1 MSTPVRVLLMF
12 AGWTLVP
19 LVGGVL
25 GYRLMA
31 VVRGRRTVSD
41 FSARDPTGPAWYR
54 RASRAHMNCVENLP
68 VYGAL
73 VLVIV
78 ASGARGP
85 WLDTLALVFL
95 SARLLQTV
103 THVGFRLTDLT
114 VTVRFGF
121 FLVQLLCMVWMGGL
135 VVLHTGGA

>member
-1 MSTPVRVLLMF
+1 
-12 AGWTLVP
+12 
-19 LVGGVL
+19 
-25 GYRLMA
+25 
-31 VVRGRRTVSD
+31 
-41 FSARDPTGPAWYR
+41 
-54 RASRAHMNCVENLP
+54 MNCVENLP

-135 VVLHTGGA
+135 VASVGKNSSRPSSGSDPGMVGFQLLRG